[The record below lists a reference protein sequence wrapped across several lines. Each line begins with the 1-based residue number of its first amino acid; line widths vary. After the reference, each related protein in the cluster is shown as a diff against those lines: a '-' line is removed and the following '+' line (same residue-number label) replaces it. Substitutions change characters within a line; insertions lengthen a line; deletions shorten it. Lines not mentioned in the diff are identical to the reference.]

1 MGKVLGSVQV
11 KVTMHKY
18 YSVPLFL
25 EKGDVYTQLERM
37 LENEEIPLS
46 DEFEIEEEVVNAE
59 MLNWAE
65 ADLSGEDRE
74 DTLDV
79 LTVLFGTGLP
89 ESLLHSSGCKS
100 GPDEDLEDTD
110 EDDDGAVRR
119 GPTVA
124 DDIDGLQI
132 WVQV

>member
-1 MGKVLGSVQV
+1 MAKVLGSVQV

-46 DEFEIEEEVVNAE
+46 DEFEIDEEVVNAK

-65 ADLSGEDRE
+65 ADLGEE
-74 DTLDV
+74 D
-79 LTVLFGTGLP
+79 F
-89 ESLLHSSGCKS
+89 
-100 GPDEDLEDTD
+100 EDTD
-110 EDDDGAVRR
+110 EDDGDDRIFGSA
-119 GPTVA
+119 G
-124 DDIDGLQI
+124 DIDGLQI

>member
-1 MGKVLGSVQV
+1 MAKVLGSVQV

-65 ADLSGEDRE
+65 ADLSGAN
-74 DTLDV
+74 L
-79 LTVLFGTGLP
+79 
-89 ESLLHSSGCKS
+89 
-100 GPDEDLEDTD
+100 
-110 EDDDGAVRR
+110 DDDDDDCDDSTLPFGWAS
-119 GPTVA
+119 G
-124 DDIDGLQI
+124 DIDGLQI

>member
-1 MGKVLGSVQV
+1 MAKVLGSVQV

-25 EKGDVYTQLERM
+25 EKGDVYAQLERM

-65 ADLSGEDRE
+65 ADLSGA
-74 DTLDV
+74 T
-79 LTVLFGTGLP
+79 
-89 ESLLHSSGCKS
+89 
-100 GPDEDLEDTD
+100 LEDTD
-110 EDDDGAVRR
+110 DDNRDDWDLPFGWPS
-119 GPTVA
+119 G
-124 DDIDGLQI
+124 DIDGLQI

>member
-1 MGKVLGSVQV
+1 MAKVLGSVQV

-25 EKGDVYTQLERM
+25 EKGDVYAQLERM

-65 ADLSGEDRE
+65 ADLSGAN
-74 DTLDV
+74 L
-79 LTVLFGTGLP
+79 
-89 ESLLHSSGCKS
+89 
-100 GPDEDLEDTD
+100 D
-110 EDDDGAVRR
+110 EDDDCDDSTLPFGWVSGDADGGANLSE
-119 GPTVA
+119 A
-124 DDIDGLQI
+124 
-132 WVQV
+132 

>member
-1 MGKVLGSVQV
+1 MAKVLGSVQV

-65 ADLSGEDRE
+65 ADLSGED
-74 DTLDV
+74 
-79 LTVLFGTGLP
+79 
-89 ESLLHSSGCKS
+89 
-100 GPDEDLEDTD
+100 LEDTD

>member
-1 MGKVLGSVQV
+1 MAKVLGSVQV

-25 EKGDVYTQLERM
+25 EKGDVYAQLERM

-65 ADLSGEDRE
+65 ADLGE
-74 DTLDV
+74 
-79 LTVLFGTGLP
+79 
-89 ESLLHSSGCKS
+89 
-100 GPDEDLEDTD
+100 EDLEDTD
-110 EDDDGAVRR
+110 DDNRDDWDLPFGWAS
-119 GPTVA
+119 G
-124 DDIDGLQI
+124 DIDGLQI

>member
-1 MGKVLGSVQV
+1 MAKVLGSVQV

-25 EKGDVYTQLERM
+25 DKGDVYTQLERM

-65 ADLSGEDRE
+65 ADLGEE
-74 DTLDV
+74 D
-79 LTVLFGTGLP
+79 F
-89 ESLLHSSGCKS
+89 
-100 GPDEDLEDTD
+100 EDTD
-110 EDDDGAVRR
+110 EDDGDDRIS
-119 GPTVA
+119 GPA
-124 DDIDGLQI
+124 GDIDGLQI
-132 WVQV
+132 WVQVR

>member
-1 MGKVLGSVQV
+1 MAKVLGSVQV

-59 MLNWAE
+59 MINWAE
-65 ADLSGEDRE
+65 VTWEEA
-74 DTLDV
+74 
-79 LTVLFGTGLP
+79 
-89 ESLLHSSGCKS
+89 
-100 GPDEDLEDTD
+100 LEDTD
-110 EDDDGAVRR
+110 EDDDDDRIFGTSGDCDGGANLGGV
-119 GPTVA
+119 
-124 DDIDGLQI
+124 
-132 WVQV
+132 